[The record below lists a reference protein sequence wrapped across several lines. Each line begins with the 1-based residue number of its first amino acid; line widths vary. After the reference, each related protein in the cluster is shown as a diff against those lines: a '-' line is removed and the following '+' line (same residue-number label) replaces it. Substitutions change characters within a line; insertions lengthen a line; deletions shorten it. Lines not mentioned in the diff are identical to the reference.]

1 MSESIEMLT
10 KKISILLFIEF
21 IFISTLTGCGAY
33 YSSRFP
39 KIGLASVRDQ
49 EVINEREIIK
59 TPLAQDIKKN
69 LQEDSS
75 FIINEPIGNITL
87 SQTLASVLMN
97 NPQLSVFSKEIRAR
111 EAEIIQAG
119 LLPNPELHF
128 DSEDLANDQLLQFG
142 DGPQII
148 SSLSQVILLGGKR
161 MKRVIAANLTRDL
174 ATWDYEVQRMNVLTQ
189 ASKNFTAMLNAQEKL
204 DLVKQLMQLAE
215 QVVYVVSKRVE
226 RGKTSPV
233 EETKARVALSSVRI
247 TLIHATQDFNA
258 SKKRLA
264 ALWGSTDPKFERIIG
279 QFGKIAPIPSLEQ
292 LTQLIHQNPDLA
304 RWATELTQRK
314 AIVDLEKSEAIPD
327 ITVSIGDI
335 LYPTPGQGMSRN
347 VHGLAAG
354 ISVPLTIFDRNQ
366 GNILAAYH
374 RLAKAEDAQYAARVQ
389 IVSDLSTAYQQL
401 ASARAEAIILNTQTV
416 PGAQSAFDAATR
428 GFSLGKFDFLSVL
441 NAQQTLFD
449 SKAQYLQALTEY
461 HQSVAEVERLIGDR
475 LEAAMN
481 LGG

>member
-1 MSESIEMLT
+1 MGILI
-10 KKISILLFIEF
+10 KKISNLFIGY
-21 IFISTLTGCGAY
+21 IVIATLTGCGAY

-49 EVINEREIIK
+49 EIINEKKVIK
-59 TPLAQDIKKN
+59 TPLARDIKETLPEEETETFKVH
-69 LQEDSS
+69 
-75 FIINEPIGNITL
+75 EPAGNITL
-87 SQTLASVLMN
+87 SQVLTLVLMK
-97 NPQLSVFSKEIRAR
+97 NPVLSVFSKEIRAR

-128 DSEDLANDQLLQFG
+128 DSEDLANDRLRQFG

-189 ASKNFTAMLNAQEKL
+189 TSKNFTAMLNAQEKL
-204 DLVKQLMQLAE
+204 DLAKQLMKLAE

-233 EETKARVALSSVRI
+233 EETKARVALSSVQVE
-247 TLIHATQDFNA
+247 LIQAAQEFHAA
-258 SKKRLA
+258 KKRLA
-264 ALWGSTDPKFERIIG
+264 VLWGSTEPKFERAIG
-279 QFGKIAPIPSLEQ
+279 QLREISPIPSLEQ

-304 RWATELTQRK
+304 RWTTELAQRK

-327 ITVSIGDI
+327 ITVSIGDV
-335 LYPTPGQGMSRN
+335 LYPGPGDGNPSTN
-347 VHGLAAG
+347 ANGLAAG
-354 ISVPLTIFDRNQ
+354 ISIPLPVFNRNQ
-366 GNILAAYH
+366 GDILAAHH
-374 RLAKAEDAQYAARVQ
+374 RLAKAKEAQYAARVQ
-389 IVSDLSTAYQQL
+389 IVSDLSTAYQEL

-428 GFSLGKFDFLSVL
+428 GFRLGKFDFLSVL

-449 SKAQYLQALTEY
+449 SKAKYLQALTEY
-461 HQSVAEVERLIGDR
+461 HQSIAEVERLIGDR
-475 LEAAMN
+475 LEVAIH
-481 LGG
+481 L